1 MNEVK
6 QFLKTYRTLIIGFVI
21 GLVGLNGCSSYNTM
35 AKLNEG
41 VNSKW
46 SQVEN
51 AYQRRSD
58 LIPNLVEVVKG
69 YAEHEKQTLTAVIE
83 ARAKATSITIDA
95 SKLDENSIQQ
105 FDAAQNGI
113 TQALSKLMMVTEQY
127 PNLKA
132 NETYQQLMTE
142 LTGTENRI
150 AVARNDFNTGV
161 GDYNLAVRTFPAV
174 IFAKIFGFA
183 EKLFQYI
190 SAVFAS
196 ILPSKTIIRYFSV

>member
-6 QFLKTYRTLIIGFVI
+6 QFLKTYRSLIFGFV
-21 GLVGLNGCSSYNTM
+21 LVLVAMNGCSSYNTM

-69 YAEHEKQTLTAVIE
+69 YAEHEKQTLTDVIS

-150 AVARNDFNTGV
+150 AVERKSFNDAVQG
-161 GDYNLAVRTFPAV
+161 YNQ
-174 IFAKIFGFA
+174 KIVVMPRKIWASLFGFEARAYFKAQAGA
-183 EKLFQYI
+183 EVAPKI
-190 SAVFAS
+190 
-196 ILPSKTIIRYFSV
+196 KMTKE

>member
-21 GLVGLNGCSSYNTM
+21 GLIGLNGCSSYNTM

-150 AVARNDFNTGV
+150 AVERKSFNDAVQG
-161 GDYNLAVRTFPAV
+161 YNQ
-174 IFAKIFGFA
+174 KIIVMPRKIWASLFGFDSRAYFKAQAGA
-183 EKLFQYI
+183 EVAPKIKMTQD
-190 SAVFAS
+190 
-196 ILPSKTIIRYFSV
+196 

>member
-6 QFLKTYRTLIIGFVI
+6 QFLKNYRGLIFSFLLIV
-21 GLVGLNGCSSYNTM
+21 VAMNGCSSYNTM

-69 YAEHEKQTLTAVIE
+69 YAEHEKQTLTSVIE

-95 SKLDENSIQQ
+95 SKLDERLINFIHQQ
-105 FDAAQNGI
+105 YGE
-113 TQALSKLMMVTEQY
+113 LSR
-127 PNLKA
+127 P
-132 NETYQQLMTE
+132 
-142 LTGTENRI
+142 
-150 AVARNDFNTGV
+150 
-161 GDYNLAVRTFPAV
+161 
-174 IFAKIFGFA
+174 
-183 EKLFQYI
+183 
-190 SAVFAS
+190 
-196 ILPSKTIIRYFSV
+196 